1 MIRLLRKIR
10 QGLFLENKFNK
21 YLFYAVGEIL
31 LVVMGI
37 LIALQVNNWNE
48 DRLRKQE
55 ALRVMQ
61 DLAASIENRFESYG
75 FLLDPYLNR
84 DSIQNYILDR
94 DIPEVAGPARV
105 TNPLS
110 FVDFTGFYWDESIQ
124 AILDQERIF
133 PERYKKVLQR
143 IRTLKSIRD
152 AFLVTG
158 AAKLEGL
165 EQQNLEDLAE
175 YEWLFEADSTAWEA
189 RKSFYYNN
197 TAFRNRLQIFRRYQ
211 HDFSGQTARFQM
223 LQLMIWAE
231 LKQINEG
238 KGFAELIPKLENFGI
253 QQSPLLPCD
262 APGTPADNIHPF
274 LFWNLVYNNTEE
286 PREIYWN
293 FEAENIAGMN
303 TLGPGEMLI
312 RSAPSE
318 NRWVMVGKD
327 STCQGKYLTLLGG
340 FVIIE

>member
-1 MIRLLRKIR
+1 MIPVLRNFRR
-10 QGLFLENKFNK
+10 QLMNNNQLSKYFL
-21 YLFYAVGEIL
+21 YAIGEIL
-31 LVVMGI
+31 LVVIGI

-48 DRLRKQE
+48 QRVREQE

-61 DLAASIENRFESYG
+61 DLAASIENRFDSYG

-84 DSIQNYILDR
+84 DSIQNYILDKN
-94 DIPEVAGPARV
+94 IPEVAGPSRV

-158 AAKLEGL
+158 ASKLEAL

-175 YEWLFEADSTAWEA
+175 YNWLFEVDSTAWEA
-189 RKSFYYNN
+189 RKSFYYTN
-197 TAFRNRLQIFRRYQ
+197 TAYRNRLQIFRRYQ

-223 LQLMIWAE
+223 LQILIWAE

-238 KGFAELIPKLENFGI
+238 KGFAELIPDLENFGLK
-253 QQSPLLPCD
+253 QSLLMPCD
-262 APGTPADNIHPF
+262 APGNPTDSIHPF
-274 LFWNLVYNNTEE
+274 LFWNLVYNSTEE

-293 FEAENIAGMN
+293 FEAENIAGIN
-303 TLGPGEMLI
+303 ILAPGEVLI
-312 RSAPSE
+312 RSAPAE

-327 STCQGKYLTLLGG
+327 STCLAKYRTLLDG